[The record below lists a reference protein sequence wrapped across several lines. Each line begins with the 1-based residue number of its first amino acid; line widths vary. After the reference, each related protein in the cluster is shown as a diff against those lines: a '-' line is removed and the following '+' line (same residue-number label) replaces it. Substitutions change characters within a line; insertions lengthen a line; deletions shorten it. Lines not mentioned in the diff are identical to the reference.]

1 MKNKKP
7 YMCPIIIGILLI
19 LIGLIIR
26 VPGGALTTYKSLDGE
41 SAGNYYAFDNR
52 YSSIDEYVGGD
63 AYNYI
68 IGASLVAG
76 KTAGVIAAKAISMV
90 GGAICFCFGL
100 TLKMM
105 EPEAP
110 SVESPVV
117 NDAEADDTTGTSKE
131 QTDSTVQESEASM
144 AQTE

>member
-7 YMCPIIIGILLI
+7 YMCPILIGILLI

-41 SAGNYYAFDNR
+41 SAGGYYAFDNR

-76 KTAGVIAAKAISMV
+76 KTAGVIAAKAISIV

-117 NDAEADDTTGTSKE
+117 NDAETADATGTPKE
-131 QTDSTVQESEASM
+131 QTDSSVQESEVPMVQA
-144 AQTE
+144 E

>member
-1 MKNKKP
+1 MKSQKP
-7 YMCPIIIGILLI
+7 YMCPIIIGILLV

-41 SAGNYYAFDNR
+41 SAGGYYAFDNR

-76 KTAGVIAAKAISMV
+76 KNCRCDCRKGHFHSRRSNLLLFRPDAKDD
-90 GGAICFCFGL
+90 GAI
-100 TLKMM
+100 K
-105 EPEAP
+105 
-110 SVESPVV
+110 PVCG
-117 NDAEADDTTGTSKE
+117 NANYQWHRNS
-131 QTDSTVQESEASM
+131 
-144 AQTE
+144 